1 MERRDIGTV
10 FLGILTLVAMG
21 FVLKVAKGV
30 VVPLVIAWLL
40 SYLLG
45 PAVKAMVRRRIPTP
59 VAVFAV
65 LVLLIG
71 VCVLAGFFLYGR
83 ISAFAKEAPKY
94 NERTKEIIARVS
106 AKLKLPGAAARNEE
120 TPTGEGEP
128 KEDDA
133 TPAQEDDWGK
143 LGSWAVKM
151 STSWA
156 VKVSGSLLS
165 FLSNLT
171 LVIIFLVFL
180 LLGKPYFPYKMRK
193 AFSAEDAERVGDVVG
208 AISAQIGRY
217 LGLQFVLSVVTG
229 FLVWLALTIIGV
241 DFAVTWG
248 ALAFFLN
255 FIPNIGSIIASV
267 LPVGLA
273 VVQHYPTLWPAI
285 AAAACLFGI
294 QMVIGNVISPK
305 IMGDQ
310 LNLSPVVILFSLLF
324 WGWLWGIVGALL
336 SVPIAVAIKIVCE
349 NVEPLQT
356 VAVMMSSGKR
366 YRGGEASSPA
376 GAGR

>member
-1 MERRDIGTV
+1 MERRDIGVV

-40 SYLLG
+40 SYILG
-45 PAVKAMVRRRIPTP
+45 PVVNAMARRRIPTP

-65 LVLLIG
+65 MLLLIG
-71 VCVLAGFFLYGR
+71 VCVLAGFFLHGR
-83 ISAFAKEAPKY
+83 ISAFAEAAPRY
-94 NERTKEIIARVS
+94 SERTKEIIALVS
-106 AKLKLPGAAARNEE
+106 EKLKLSGGTREQEGAVEE
-120 TPTGEGEP
+120 EGEGPAAEEAEAP
-128 KEDDA
+128 EEDNEWA
-133 TPAQEDDWGK
+133 KRVGA
-143 LGSWAVKM
+143 WAVTV

-156 VKVSGSLLS
+156 VKVSGSLFA
-165 FLSNLT
+165 FLTNFI
-171 LVIIFLVFL
+171 LVVIFLVFL

-193 AFSAEDAERVGDVVG
+193 AFSEEEADRVGKVVG
-208 AISAQIGRY
+208 GISAQIGRY
-217 LGLQFVLSVVTG
+217 LAVQFTISLLTG
-229 FLVWLALTIIGV
+229 VLVWLALEIIGV

-267 LPVGLA
+267 LPVVLA
-273 VVQHYPTLWPAI
+273 LVQYYPNLWYAAI
-285 AAAACLFGI
+285 TFGCLFLI
-294 QMVIGNVISPK
+294 QMGIGNVLSPK
-305 IMGDQ
+305 IMGDR

-349 NVEPLQT
+349 NVEPLHT
-356 VAVMMSSGKR
+356 VAVMMSSGKA
-366 YRGGEASSPA
+366 YRKEFG
-376 GAGR
+376 